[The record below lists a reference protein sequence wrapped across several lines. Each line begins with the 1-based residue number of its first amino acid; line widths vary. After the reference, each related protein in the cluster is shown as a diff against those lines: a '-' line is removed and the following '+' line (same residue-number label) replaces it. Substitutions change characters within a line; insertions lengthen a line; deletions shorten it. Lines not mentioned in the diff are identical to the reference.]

1 MDRPDRHQHQF
12 FMPLPVLQ
20 QQQQLCA
27 PMMDEQ
33 ASFLAGRA
41 GGGGGGGGGGAAG
54 RGERKRR
61 FTEEQIRSL
70 ESMFQAHHAK
80 LEPREKAELARQ
92 LGLQPRQVAI
102 WFQNKRARWRSKQLE
117 HDYDALRDKFDALH
131 ARVESL
137 KQEKLAL
144 AAQQLQELSER
155 LREREDHRA
164 ASGGVA
170 ATASSS
176 SCNGGEEEAEDD
188 KRNVV
193 LRCVDME
200 PPESCVLAGACATP
214 PADVSVESE
223 CDDHHRLDYDD
234 GLFPESF
241 CATPEL
247 WEPWPLVEWMRSP
260 ETVAEASST

>member
-1 MDRPDRHQHQF
+1 MDRPDRHQF
-12 FMPLPVLQ
+12 FMPVQQPQLPPPPHHH
-20 QQQQLCA
+20 QQQLCA
-27 PMMDEQ
+27 SMMDEQ
-33 ASFLAGRA
+33 ASFLAGR
-41 GGGGGGGGGGAAG
+41 GGGGGGGGAAG

-70 ESMFQAHHAK
+70 ESMFHAHHAK
-80 LEPREKAELARQ
+80 LEPREKAELARE

-117 HDYDALRDKFDALH
+117 QDYAALRDKFDALH
-131 ARVESL
+131 ARVEFL
-137 KQEKLAL
+137 KQEKHAL
-144 AAQQLQELSER
+144 TSQLQELSER
-155 LREREDHRA
+155 LRKREDHRA

-176 SCNGGEEEAEDD
+176 CNGGGEEAEDD

-200 PPESCVLAGACATP
+200 PPESCVLGGACAT

-223 CDDHHRLDYDD
+223 CDDHRLGYDD
-234 GLFPESF
+234 GFPESF

-247 WEPWPLVEWMRSP
+247 WEPWPLVEWNA
-260 ETVAEASST
+260 VA

>member
-1 MDRPDRHQHQF
+1 MNGGFGRIARSVDMDRPDRHQHHQL
-12 FMPLPVLQ
+12 FMPLPV
-20 QQQQLCA
+20 QQQLCA
-27 PMMDEQ
+27 PMMMDEQ

-80 LEPREKAELARQ
+80 LEPREKAELARE

-117 HDYDALRDKFDALH
+117 HDYAALRDKFDALH

-144 AAQQLQELSER
+144 TAQVTEHDHLSI
-155 LREREDHRA
+155 
-164 ASGGVA
+164 SG
-170 ATASSS
+170 
-176 SCNGGEEEAEDD
+176 
-188 KRNVV
+188 
-193 LRCVDME
+193 
-200 PPESCVLAGACATP
+200 TP
-214 PADVSVESE
+214 PQ
-223 CDDHHRLDYDD
+223 
-234 GLFPESF
+234 P
-241 CATPEL
+241 
-247 WEPWPLVEWMRSP
+247 
-260 ETVAEASST
+260 